1 MQEIH
6 LDTIQQF
13 NDYNGMETL
22 HPLVSVIH
30 VDNTEHIKECMM
42 HYGFYALYLKEN
54 KGCKL
59 SYGRTEYDF
68 DEMTVTSFAPGQTI
82 RVEPIEVP
90 EGGHVDDKGNIYS
103 PLGELVG
110 AAFPKYTALAF
121 HPDLLNRTSL
131 GKQMSRYEFF
141 DYTSNEALHLSTQ
154 EVEIF
159 KGVLNMIEQE
169 LHHAID
175 KHTRELVVSHIELL
189 LNYCLRFYD
198 RQFITREEINHSV
211 VKKFLSLLD
220 EYIASPPALPHREG
234 AASRLPT
241 VAYFADKCCLSTG
254 YFGTLVKT
262 ETGRTA
268 KDLINDRILAK
279 AKELLSISSPMG
291 GGREGASITQISQRL
306 GFEYPQHF
314 VRFFKALT
322 GKTPTQWRAA

>member
-1 MQEIH
+1 MQEFFIN
-6 LDTIQQF
+6 TIQDF
-13 NDYNGMETL
+13 NDYNGVETL
-22 HPLVSVIH
+22 HPLVSVVQI
-30 VDNTEHIKECMM
+30 DSTEHIQECVM
-42 HYGFYALYLKEN
+42 HYGLYALYLKEN

-68 DEMTVTSFAPGQTI
+68 DEMTVTSFAPGQVVN
-82 RVEPIEVP
+82 VEPNPEVP
-90 EGGHVDDKGNIYS
+90 FAKFS
-103 PLGELVG
+103 ALV
-110 AAFPKYTALAF
+110 F

-141 DYTSNEALHLSTQ
+141 DYTSNEALHLSAQ

-159 KGVLNMIEQE
+159 KGVLAMIEQE

-220 EYIASPPALPHREG
+220 AYIADKAESEGLP
-234 AASRLPT
+234 S

-279 AKELLSISSPMG
+279 AKELLNLSPLC
-291 GGREGASITQISQRL
+291 REANVPRSKYPWGALGTGEPEGTFLSVSQVSQRL

-314 VRFFKALT
+314 VRFFKAMT

>member
-6 LDTIQQF
+6 LDSIQAF

-30 VDNTEHIKECMM
+30 VDNTEHIKECKM
-42 HYGFYALYLKEN
+42 HYGFYAIYLKEN

-68 DEMTVTSFAPGQTI
+68 DEMTVTSFAPGQVVT
-82 RVEPIEVP
+82 VEPNPEVP
-90 EGGHVDDKGNIYS
+90 F
-103 PLGELVG
+103 
-110 AAFPKYTALAF
+110 AKYIGLAF
-121 HPDLLNRTSL
+121 HQDLLNRTSL

-141 DYTSNEALHLSTQ
+141 DYTSNEALHLSAQ

-159 KGVLNMIEQE
+159 KGVLTMIEQE

-220 EYIASPPALPHREG
+220 DYISDKAGREG
-234 AASRLPT
+234 LPT

-268 KDLINDRILAK
+268 KDLINDRIMSK
-279 AKELLSISSPMG
+279 AKEMLSSDTLSV
-291 GGREGASITQISQRL
+291 TQISQRL

-322 GKTPTQWRAA
+322 GKTPNQWRAA

>member
-1 MQEIH
+1 
-6 LDTIQQF
+6 
-13 NDYNGMETL
+13 
-22 HPLVSVIH
+22 
-30 VDNTEHIKECMM
+30 M
-42 HYGFYALYLKEN
+42 HYGFYAIYLKEN

-68 DEMTVTSFAPGQTI
+68 DEMTVTSFAPGQVVT
-82 RVEPIEVP
+82 VEPNPEVP
-90 EGGHVDDKGNIYS
+90 F
-103 PLGELVG
+103 
-110 AAFPKYTALAF
+110 AKYIGLAF

-141 DYTSNEALHLSTQ
+141 DYTSNEALHLSAQ

-159 KGVLNMIEQE
+159 KGVLAMIEQE

-220 EYIASPPALPHREG
+220 DYISDKAEHEG
-234 AASRLPT
+234 LPT

-279 AKELLSISSPMG
+279 AKELLSISSPR
-291 GGREGASITQISQRL
+291 GGREGVLSVSQVSQRL